1 MLKKPL
7 WIAWYL
13 LCEGD
18 LLWRDTSS
26 SFVLRDAF
34 GLDAFLSR
42 LDDSLNVIV
51 SFASDTSKRAESF
64 RHFSHIKKTVG
75 EQNKKADKRRRC
87 MAVTCSSFKIP
98 KLCENSQLR
107 CEQVW
112 CHLHPFKFVPLK
124 RRDLQTKVCCTL
136 GRWCTVQ
143 SFKGWC
149 NVSLYRYYMKASQ

>member
-1 MLKKPL
+1 MIFTL
-7 WIAWYL
+7 WRWSSLTWHILL
-13 LCEGD
+13 LCPQRC
-18 LLWRDTSS
+18 LWAGCLPLQTGRQPKRYRI
-26 SFVLRDAF
+26 LC
-34 GLDAFLSR
+34 LWHLHKSR
-42 LDDSLNVIV
+42 K
-51 SFASDTSKRAESF
+51 FQTF
-64 RHFSHIKKTVG
+64 QSHKKTVG

-112 CHLHPFKFVPLK
+112 CHLHPFKFAPLK